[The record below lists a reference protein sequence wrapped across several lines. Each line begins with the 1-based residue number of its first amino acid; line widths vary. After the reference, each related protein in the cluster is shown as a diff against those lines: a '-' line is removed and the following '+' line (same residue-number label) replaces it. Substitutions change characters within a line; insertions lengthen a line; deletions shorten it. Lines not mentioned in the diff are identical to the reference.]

1 MGTYKKLPL
10 VVLVI
15 GALLLGGC
23 GNRSLWGGAAVGA
36 AAAGGAYEYQNK
48 QAMDQLEEEY
58 QAGQISREEYERRK
72 AEIEGRSVVY

>member
-1 MGTYKKLPL
+1 MGAYKKLPFII
-10 VVLVI
+10 LVI

-48 QAMDQLEEEY
+48 QAMDQLEEKY
-58 QAGQISREEYERRK
+58 QTGQISREEYERRK

>member
-1 MGTYKKLPL
+1 MDAYKKLPL
-10 VVLVI
+10 IVLI
-15 GALLLGGC
+15 AGALLLGGC

-48 QAMDQLEEEY
+48 KAMDQLEEKY
-58 QAGQISREEYERRK
+58 QAGEISREEYGRRK

>member
-1 MGTYKKLPL
+1 MGAYKKLPFII
-10 VVLVI
+10 LVI

-48 QAMDQLEEEY
+48 QAMDQLEEAY
-58 QAGQISREEYERRK
+58 QAGEISREEYERRK